1 LSFGRLEGSCWQL
14 LGVASNAPP
23 ALTLPAMPLVSP
35 GQALLSRHEAKP
47 EACLTGCKARG
58 FAYYDV
64 SMLLLQETIY
74 TDRLVLRTFTL
85 TDAPQ
90 VKALAGDRKIYE
102 TTLFVPYPYE
112 DGMAEAWISTHQA
125 AFYEGRGVVFA
136 ICLASGAL
144 IGAISLNKVG
154 LFNAAELGY
163 WIGVPYWNR
172 GYCTEAAKAVVEYG
186 FSVLGYHKIS
196 ARHFVDNLS
205 SGRVLQKVGMQR
217 EGLLQDDVMKDG
229 RYITVELYGIVSP
242 RRAGDSL

>member
-1 LSFGRLEGSCWQL
+1 
-14 LGVASNAPP
+14 
-23 ALTLPAMPLVSP
+23 
-35 GQALLSRHEAKP
+35 
-47 EACLTGCKARG
+47 
-58 FAYYDV
+58 
-64 SMLLLQETIY
+64 MLLLQETIY

-90 VKALAGDRKIYE
+90 VKALAGDREIYE

-136 ICLASGAL
+136 ICLASGTL

-154 LFNAAELGY
+154 PFNAAELGY
-163 WIGVPYWNR
+163 WIGVAYWNC

-186 FSVLGYHKIS
+186 FNILGYHKIS

-229 RYITVELYGIVSP
+229 RYITVELYGIVNP
-242 RRAGDSL
+242 RGTG